1 MSRVKSFKEFIKES
15 IWSDIQDRSS
25 GEITRKEDDINHMG
39 VDDFWLYIIDNYE
52 DRVYHLDKDHFW
64 RDYEMDIAVVPSKYI
79 DIYGSYVKDELV
91 RIMVVLKT
99 KETNETVKKIIDT
112 SPDNFRWIRIYG
124 DSLELALNYGKVTNQ
139 TFVDSIEFF
148 LNNQQV
154 FESIWSDIQDRSSG
168 DVVRKEDDIELLD
181 SEGFYKY
188 IEDKYKNKVYDI
200 EHIYI
205 GGDGFNGCDVR
216 FTDEMSL
223 IIRFPND
230 TSKEKTITFY
240 WDNGIK
246 QSFFDELGK
255 RFNIDDTGYRSM
267 HIFPKEGKVSNN
279 FFIEIL
285 EFIFKNMDNM
295 LIESIWS
302 DIQDRSSGDVVRKE
316 DDVNHLCEDDFISY
330 LKTKYTISNLSPYYS
345 SSYENVRRN
354 GYSITLFGDDH
365 YPSISVYLDIRFNAD
380 KLQSI
385 KINYHDPNKE
395 FRNEVLPQL
404 NDSFDVEDIDDRYNT
419 YLIIK
424 SKTGEINNKVVI
436 DIIDFVIDILD
447 NDKSIKVDYIIKKRV
462 GN

>member
-1 MSRVKSFKEFIKES
+1 
-15 IWSDIQDRSS
+15 
-25 GEITRKEDDINHMG
+25 
-39 VDDFWLYIIDNYE
+39 
-52 DRVYHLDKDHFW
+52 
-64 RDYEMDIAVVPSKYI
+64 MDIAVVPSKYI

-230 TSKEKTITFY
+230 TSKEK
-240 WDNGIK
+240 
-246 QSFFDELGK
+246 
-255 RFNIDDTGYRSM
+255 R
-267 HIFPKEGKVSNN
+267 
-279 FFIEIL
+279 
-285 EFIFKNMDNM
+285 
-295 LIESIWS
+295 
-302 DIQDRSSGDVVRKE
+302 
-316 DDVNHLCEDDFISY
+316 
-330 LKTKYTISNLSPYYS
+330 
-345 SSYENVRRN
+345 
-354 GYSITLFGDDH
+354 
-365 YPSISVYLDIRFNAD
+365 
-380 KLQSI
+380 
-385 KINYHDPNKE
+385 
-395 FRNEVLPQL
+395 
-404 NDSFDVEDIDDRYNT
+404 
-419 YLIIK
+419 
-424 SKTGEINNKVVI
+424 
-436 DIIDFVIDILD
+436 
-447 NDKSIKVDYIIKKRV
+447 
-462 GN
+462 